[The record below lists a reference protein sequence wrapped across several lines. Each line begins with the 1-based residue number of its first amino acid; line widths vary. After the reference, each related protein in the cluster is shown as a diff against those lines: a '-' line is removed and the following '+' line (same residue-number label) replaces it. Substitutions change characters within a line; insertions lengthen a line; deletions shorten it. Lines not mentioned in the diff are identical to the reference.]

1 MRLIPILAGAVML
14 GGVPPPAMA
23 QPVVPPP
30 AVVIDGAVAQGGS
43 FDATRLA
50 RLPQQDLPVSY
61 GTGGGVHGGR
71 YQGVLLW
78 DLLAQAAPI
87 EQPAK
92 NPGLLHTVLV
102 TGRDGYAAA
111 FSFGELDPGGSA
123 DPVLLA
129 MRRGA
134 LQLLVPGDHTGGR
147 DVHDVVRITVK

>member
-1 MRLIPILAGAVML
+1 MRLIPILAGAVL
-14 GGVPPPAMA
+14 LAAVPPALA
-23 QPVVPPP
+23 QPASAPVTVV
-30 AVVIDGAVAQGGS
+30 VDGAVAQGGS
-43 FDATRLA
+43 FDSARLA
-50 RLPQQDLPVSY
+50 RLPQQNLPVTY

-78 DLLAQAAPI
+78 DLLTQAAPI
-87 EQPAK
+87 ELPAK

-102 TGRDGYAAA
+102 TGHDGYAAA

-129 MRRGA
+129 MRNGA

-147 DVHDVVRITVK
+147 DVHDVVRITVR

>member
-1 MRLIPILAGAVML
+1 MRLIPILAGAALL
-14 GGVPPPAMA
+14 GAVLSPGRA
-23 QPVVPPP
+23 QPAPV
-30 AVVIDGAVAQGGS
+30 AVVVDGTVSRGGS
-43 FDATRLA
+43 FDAARLA
-50 RLPQQDLPVSY
+50 RLPQQSLPVTY

-111 FSFGELDPGGSA
+111 FSFGELDPGGAA

-129 MRRGA
+129 MQKGR
-134 LQLLVPGDHTGGR
+134 LDLLVPGDHTGGR
-147 DVHDVVRITVK
+147 DVHDVALITVR